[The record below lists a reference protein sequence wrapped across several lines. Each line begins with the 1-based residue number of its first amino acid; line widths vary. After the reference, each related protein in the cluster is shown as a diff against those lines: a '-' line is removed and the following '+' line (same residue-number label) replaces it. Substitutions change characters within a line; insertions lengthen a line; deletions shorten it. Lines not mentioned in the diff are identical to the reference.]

1 MAVRARLPESK
12 PWPTPRTPLVGR
24 DEALAAARC
33 QLLEEAVPLLTLTG
47 PGGVGKTRL
56 ALAVARDVTPA
67 FAAGSVFVDL
77 APVSDPALLLPA
89 VAAALRLP
97 PSRQALP
104 AAIIAHLHA
113 RQALLL
119 LDNCEHLVA
128 AAAALVGA
136 LLESCPALQILVTS
150 RAPLRVCG
158 EHLMPVAPLAVPD
171 PAATGTSELRASPAV
186 TLFARQVRAARAG
199 FAVDDT
205 NVATVAEICRQ
216 LDGLP
221 LAIELTAARGALL
234 SPAAMLALMSHRL
247 RLLTRGPRDASPR
260 HQALRDTIAWSH
272 DLLSDTEQR
281 LFRRLAVFASG
292 FTLEAAEWVK
302 RRGGEEARRR
312 GGEGNGPSSRLLAS
326 SPSLDLVASLVEQ
339 SLLIRREEPDG
350 EVRFA
355 MLETI
360 KEFAAE
366 QLAASGEETATR
378 DAHAAYFLRLA
389 EVAEPRVHGPE
400 QAVWLNRLEAEHANL
415 RAALAWFRERGD
427 RGRALRLAAAL
438 GLFWRW
444 HCHFAE
450 GRRWLEHLLDDP
462 GPEPS
467 PAEQIPRARAL
478 CAVAALAWA
487 QGDFDRATARLETS
501 IALFAAAGDTRGLA
515 FARYYLAHQVKM
527 QGDLARAEALYAA
540 SLAEFESLADAWGIA
555 TLQHSLGLLV
565 LDGGDPL
572 RAEPI
577 LAANVARARGVGD
590 RWLLAAT
597 LCGLGVAAGRLGQF
611 GRADPLLAEALA
623 LFITIGERR
632 WEAHTRSFQGLLAL
646 WRGDLDGSHAAL
658 REALRLAHEL
668 GVPFFV
674 AEILERL
681 AALLV
686 RCGETA
692 PAARF
697 LGAAEGLRAAIGSP
711 PLPADRL
718 TRDQTTFAAQQALGA
733 EGWSAAFA
741 LGRDLPVAQIVAEA
755 LATRIGPTATR
766 PPAATTLKVV
776 PSPSGEPL
784 GLTGRE
790 REVLAMLCQRL
801 TDQEIAER
809 LFISR
814 RTSSAHVA
822 HILGKLGAANRR
834 EAAVVAARLGL
845 TP

>member
-1 MAVRARLPESK
+1 
-12 PWPTPRTPLVGR
+12 
-24 DEALAAARC
+24 
-33 QLLEEAVPLLTLTG
+33 
-47 PGGVGKTRL
+47 
-56 ALAVARDVTPA
+56 
-67 FAAGSVFVDL
+67 
-77 APVSDPALLLPA
+77 
-89 VAAALRLP
+89 
-97 PSRQALP
+97 
-104 AAIIAHLHA
+104 
-113 RQALLL
+113 
-119 LDNCEHLVA
+119 
-128 AAAALVGA
+128 
-136 LLESCPALQILVTS
+136 
-150 RAPLRVCG
+150 
-158 EHLMPVAPLAVPD
+158 
-171 PAATGTSELRASPAV
+171 
-186 TLFARQVRAARAG
+186 
-199 FAVDDT
+199 
-205 NVATVAEICRQ
+205 
-216 LDGLP
+216 
-221 LAIELTAARGALL
+221 
-234 SPAAMLALMSHRL
+234 
-247 RLLTRGPRDASPR
+247 
-260 HQALRDTIAWSH
+260 
-272 DLLSDTEQR
+272 
-281 LFRRLAVFASG
+281 
-292 FTLEAAEWVK
+292 
-302 RRGGEEARRR
+302 
-312 GGEGNGPSSRLLAS
+312 
-326 SPSLDLVASLVEQ
+326 
-339 SLLIRREEPDG
+339 
-350 EVRFA
+350 
-355 MLETI
+355 
-360 KEFAAE
+360 
-366 QLAASGEETATR
+366 
-378 DAHAAYFLRLA
+378 
-389 EVAEPRVHGPE
+389 
-400 QAVWLNRLEAEHANL
+400 
-415 RAALAWFRERGD
+415 
-427 RGRALRLAAAL
+427 
-438 GLFWRW
+438 
-444 HCHFAE
+444 
-450 GRRWLEHLLDDP
+450 
-462 GPEPS
+462 
-467 PAEQIPRARAL
+467 
-478 CAVAALAWA
+478 
-487 QGDFDRATARLETS
+487 
-501 IALFAAAGDTRGLA
+501 
-515 FARYYLAHQVKM
+515 
-527 QGDLARAEALYAA
+527 
-540 SLAEFESLADAWGIA
+540 
-555 TLQHSLGLLV
+555 LLV

-632 WEAHTRSFQGLLAL
+632 WEAHTRSFQGLLAM
-646 WRGDLDGSHAAL
+646 WRGDLEGALAAL

-686 RCGETA
+686 RCGEDA

-733 EGWSAAFA
+733 EGWAAAFA